1 MARLPQYRLLPVMNL
16 FSRKKQQG
24 WLVAVPEGDQL
35 MLAYV
40 RPNSHRPA
48 VVFCEEREFDASEPK
63 SIERISRE
71 LHADRFQCITL
82 LHPDQYQMFTVEA
95 PAVRP
100 EELKAAVRW
109 RIKDMIDYHVDD
121 AVVDVL
127 DVPPAAAA
135 PAKNHFMYVVVTRA
149 ESVRS
154 IVDFFDRGRISLEVI
169 DIPEAAQRNLAA
181 YMEPE
186 GRGVL
191 LVSFD
196 KHGGLI
202 TFTSGG
208 ELYLS
213 RRIDV
218 SAADL
223 VEDNDGLRGANLD
236 RAALE
241 VQRSLDHFERQFSY
255 VSLDRVLVAP
265 LPRPTDLVERI
276 AANIHL
282 SVQPFD
288 LDAVVDVGDSDKLS
302 TAEGRCR
309 WLKLIGA
316 GLRMES
322 KAL

>member
-1 MARLPQYRLLPVMNL
+1 M
-16 FSRKKQQG
+16 
-24 WLVAVPEGDQL
+24 AVPEGNRL
-35 MLAYV
+35 MLAHV
-40 RPNSHRPA
+40 RPNGGRPT
-48 VVFCEEREFDASEPK
+48 VVFCEEREFDGSDPG
-63 SIERISRE
+63 SIDRIARE
-71 LHADRFQCITL
+71 FHADRFQCTTL

-95 PAVRP
+95 PTVRP
-100 EELKAAVRW
+100 EELRAAVRW
-109 RIKDMIDYHVDD
+109 RIKDMIDFHVDD

-154 IVDFFDRGRISLEVI
+154 IVDFFDRGRIPLEVI

-181 YMEPE
+181 RMEPE
-186 GRGVL
+186 GRGII

-196 KHGGLI
+196 EQGGLI

-223 VEDNDGLRGANLD
+223 VEDDDGRRSASLD

-255 VSLDRVLVAP
+255 VPLDRVLVAP

-288 LDAVVDVGDSDKLS
+288 LDAIVDVGNEEKLS